1 MKRPEIRQE
10 LDVAIQPLRKED
22 VVLSAIKDFRSL
34 YSQKLLRAV
43 LDSGNKAFDVDV
55 AEEHQHIL
63 HCIRALTEYDGEY
76 TVKNRVNMWW
86 CAEDLTIHLNKYHL
100 DFVEDNQDLLP
111 LLGAIQRLVEPSDP
125 ELSKKDRR
133 EQLYLQWHRA
143 QIELRNRISMP
154 NDRNQLGISA
164 RAVAISEALITPEP
178 SLEKLSQANR
188 AARDLLS
195 LITDTQDTVLLEI
208 RELLQKI
215 EKTTRLEERKGAQ
228 PEAQEEADVYDLFT
242 EYQTLF
248 REKLV
253 AWFLQEIFNSEN
265 SDEHRQAAST
275 ALVSAATIYLFIQD
289 LKKKQRNAFASYSD
303 RNKFLDAIEG
313 VFDYC
318 DGWGGPDFLDMLS
331 TNLAEMK
338 EEIEQEAERIH
349 TETHKLSI

>member
-1 MKRPEIRQE
+1 MT
-10 LDVAIQPLRKED
+10 IQPLRKED
-22 VVLSAIKDFRSL
+22 VVLSAIKDFRTS
-34 YSQKLLRAV
+34 YSQKLLHAV

-76 TVKNRVNMWW
+76 TLKNRVNMWW
-86 CAEDLTIHLNKYHL
+86 CVEDLTIHLNKYHF

-125 ELSKKDRR
+125 ELSKKDGSG
-133 EQLYLQWHRA
+133 QLYLQWHRA

-164 RAVAISEALITPEP
+164 RAAAISEALITPEP
-178 SLEKLSQANR
+178 FLEQFSQANQ

-195 LITDTQDTVLLEI
+195 LISNTQDSVLLEI

-215 EKTTRLEERKGAQ
+215 EKATQLQERKGAQ
-228 PEAQEEADVYDLFT
+228 PEAQEEVDIYDFFT

-248 REKLV
+248 RERL
-253 AWFLQEIFNSEN
+253 ATWFAQQIKNEEKFSEPY
-265 SDEHRQAAST
+265 AAAFDAS
-275 ALVSAATIYLFIQD
+275 VSARALDFFIELTRKGELNPF
-289 LKKKQRNAFASYSD
+289 LKSKD
-303 RNKFLDAIEG
+303 RNQFLHSIES

-318 DGWGGPDFLDMLS
+318 ENWGGPDFQAELFLL
-331 TNLAEMK
+331 LAQIK
-338 EEIEQEAERIH
+338 ETINREAERIH